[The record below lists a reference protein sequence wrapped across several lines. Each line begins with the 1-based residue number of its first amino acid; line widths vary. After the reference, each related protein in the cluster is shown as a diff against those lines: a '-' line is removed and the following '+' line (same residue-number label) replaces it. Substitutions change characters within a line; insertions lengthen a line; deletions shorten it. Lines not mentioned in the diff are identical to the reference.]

1 MKRIL
6 RYLQGTKKKGLVFN
20 PPKQMV
26 VDCYADAGFAR
37 LWVHENTQDPICYSS
52 RTVFVVAFDNFIF
65 IAGIK
70 TTDKYCS
77 L

>member
-1 MKRIL
+1 
-6 RYLQGTKKKGLVFN
+6 
-20 PPKQMV
+20 MV

-52 RTVFVVAFDNFIF
+52 GTVFVVAFDNFIF